1 MDEPSHDETR
11 RKRIGTLVSISIVVA
26 TIVVCLIA
34 GRLIFKYPRTDD
46 AYVRANWVGIAPHV
60 SGPIVELPIQD
71 NQFVDKGDLLFVVD
85 PRPYQAALALAE
97 ADLAVTDF
105 DIRSRRRA
113 IEAANAALEKV
124 LAKDQYDRQYLERIE
139 PLLAREF
146 VTANEVDEART
157 TAAASAAAV
166 RQARQQLDQAIAE
179 LGDLGDTNAYRA
191 AAEAA
196 VAEAELNVGYAYVR
210 APFSGWITNLNIAVG
225 EYANEGQEVFALIDD
240 SAWYVMANFRETFLE
255 SIRPGMRAEVYL
267 MAYPSE
273 RFAGTVQGVGW
284 ALYQTNGAS
293 VGTLPEVA
301 PTLNWVRLAQRFP
314 VRITLD
320 ERLPEK
326 PFRMGATAVVTVK
339 GFSETPAIPSE
350 TDSEDPQ

>member
-1 MDEPSHDETR
+1 MDTPDKEKAR
-11 RKRIGTLVSISIVVA
+11 QQRIGRFLSIAIIVA

-34 GRLIFKYPRTDD
+34 GRLIFEYPRTDD

-71 NQFVDKGDLLFVVD
+71 NQFVEKGDLLFVVD
-85 PRPYQAALALAE
+85 PRPYEAALALAE
-97 ADLAVTDF
+97 AELAVTDF

-113 IEAANAALEKV
+113 IEAANAELARV
-124 LAKDQYDRQYLERIE
+124 SAKDDYDRQYLERIE

-157 TAAASAAAV
+157 AALASAAAV
-166 RQARQQLDQAIAE
+166 RLAQQKLDQAVAE
-179 LGDLGDTNAYRA
+179 LGDLGDSNAYRA
-191 AAEAA
+191 AAQAA
-196 VAEAELNVGYAYVR
+196 VAEASLNVGYAFVR

-240 SAWYVMANFRETFLE
+240 RVWYVMANFRETFLT
-255 SIRPGMRAEVYL
+255 SIQPGMRAEVFL
-267 MAYPSE
+267 MSYPGE
-273 RFAGTVQGVGW
+273 KVAGTVQGVGW
-284 ALYQTNGAS
+284 ALYQHNGAS

-320 ERLPEK
+320 ERLPGK
-326 PFRMGATAVVTVK
+326 PFRMGATAVVTVT
-339 GFSETPAIPSE
+339 GFPEETRDAR
-350 TDSEDPQ
+350 PQPPVEPK